1 MTAFEAGLRGVYI
14 WIDTCRVLSPLIPFL
29 VLKDRQFSDYTRL
42 KSEEKAM
49 FSPSVC
55 REP

>member
-14 WIDTCRVLSPLIPFL
+14 WIDTCRFLCPLIPFFGL
-29 VLKDRQFSDYTRL
+29 EREFSDYTRL
-42 KSEEKAM
+42 KSEEKAV
-49 FSPSVC
+49 FSPSVW